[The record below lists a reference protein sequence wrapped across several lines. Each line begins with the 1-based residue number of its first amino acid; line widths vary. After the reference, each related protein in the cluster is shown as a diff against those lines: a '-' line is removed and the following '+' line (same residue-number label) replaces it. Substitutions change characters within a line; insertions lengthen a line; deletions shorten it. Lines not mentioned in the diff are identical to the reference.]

1 MIEVRLRNVKNKE
14 EIMKSAK
21 LLITNPED
29 NMGKWNSVFGNDN
42 PIYIEIG
49 IGKGNFI
56 IENAIENPNVNYIGI
71 EKYDSVLVKAIKKAD
86 EALPNLK
93 FVRMDALDIDKVFH
107 KEVDRIYLNF
117 SDPWPKK
124 RHLNRRLTSKVFLE
138 KYENV
143 FKSGKQICQKTDNK
157 ELFEFSIVSLNE
169 CGYLIKEISLDL
181 HSSEFFDGITTEY
194 EDRFS
199 SKGNSIYY
207 LKAEK

>member
-1 MIEVRLRNVKNKE
+1 MRLRN
-14 EIMKSAK
+14 
-21 LLITNPED
+21 NPEALD
-29 NMGKWNSVFGNDN
+29 YLLSQEGLVYINPTDVKGKWHDIFGNDN
-42 PIYIEIG
+42 PLYIEIG

-56 IENAIENPNVNYIGI
+56 IKNAIENPNVNYIGI

-86 EALPNLK
+86 DEIPNLK
-93 FVRMDALDIDKVFH
+93 FVRMDALEIDKVFH

-124 RHLNRRLTSKVFLE
+124 RHANRRLTSKVFLE
-138 KYENV
+138 KYDNV

-169 CGYLIKEISLDL
+169 CGYSIKEISLDL
-181 HSSEFFDGITTEY
+181 HNSEFFDGITTEY

-199 SKGNSIYY
+199 LRGNNIYY